1 MRYVIGIDGGGTK
14 TTAAVVGEDNVLV
27 GSATS
32 GPSNRRSAGMESA
45 SANIAEAVTEAL
57 QKAGVT
63 LDGLAGICMC
73 LAGFDTDLD
82 LSVPQRAMR
91 ILDFGGPTIFENDV
105 VGAWAGATEVN
116 PGIVA
121 IGGTGA
127 TALGM
132 NARGEFWR
140 TDGWDTL
147 LGDEGSGYA
156 VGLAAIR
163 AAMRMF
169 DGRIPPTPLVHAL
182 DQAFGVQTAEDMRR
196 LVDSTPFGKYEVASF
211 ARHVSEAAA
220 AGDTLAGDILRRAG
234 EALAETVAA
243 VVRIL
248 GMRDEAFPIST
259 VGSVIR
265 DEPWVAGPF
274 REAVKVIAPQAT
286 IRAPLHPPEMGAAL
300 LCFKRLADDDLGSW
314 TLGSGKRHI
323 RRSLRLEQLS
333 GA

>member
-1 MRYVIGIDGGGTK
+1 MRYVVGIDGGGTK
-14 TTAAVVGEDNVLV
+14 TTAAIVGEDAVQV
-27 GSATS
+27 ASATS
-32 GPSNRRSAGMESA
+32 GPANRRSAGMESA
-45 SANIAEAVTEAL
+45 SANIAEAVMEAL
-57 QKAGVT
+57 QKASFR
-63 LDGLAGICMC
+63 LDAIAGICMC

-82 LSVPQRAMR
+82 LPVPQRALR
-91 ILDFGGPTIFENDV
+91 ILNFNGPAIFENDV

-140 TDGWDTL
+140 ADGWDTL
-147 LGDEGSGYA
+147 LGDQGSGYA

-163 AAMRMF
+163 AAMSML
-169 DGRIPPTPLVHAL
+169 DGRVPPTPLVHAL
-182 DQAFGVQTAEDMRR
+182 GQAYGVQTAEDMRR

-220 AGDTLAGDILRRAG
+220 AGDTLARAILRQAG
-234 EALAETVAA
+234 EALAGNVAA

-248 GMRDEAFPIST
+248 GMRNEAFPLST

-265 DEPWVAGPF
+265 DDPWVTEPF
-274 REAVKVIAPQAT
+274 EAAVKAIAPQAT
-286 IRAPLHPPEMGAAL
+286 IRTPLHPPEMGAAL

-323 RRSLRLEQLS
+323 RRSLRIDEIS
-333 GA
+333 AS